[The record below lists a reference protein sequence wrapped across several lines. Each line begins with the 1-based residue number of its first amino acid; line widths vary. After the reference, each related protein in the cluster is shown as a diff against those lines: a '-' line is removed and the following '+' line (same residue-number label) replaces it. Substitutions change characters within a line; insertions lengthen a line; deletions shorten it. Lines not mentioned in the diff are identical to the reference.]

1 MRAWSR
7 PTGGDR
13 AQRRSDR
20 RSRSTGLD
28 SRLRAADLVPVGT
41 IGLRS
46 RPSRAALSLLG
57 VAIGIAALVSV
68 LGVTRSS
75 QSDLLAQIDRL
86 GTNLLTVAN
95 GHTIGG
101 DEAQL
106 PVGAGF
112 TVARTEGVLTSAS
125 TAELPVRLYRSDR
138 IPSYRSGA
146 LEVRAADPALLSTLD
161 ARLLHGTFL
170 NRATVRYPVAVLGY
184 SAARGLGIADLTGSP
199 RVLLDDHWFT
209 VAGILAP
216 VDLAPELDRSAMIGF
231 PAAADAFGYG
241 GEPSRIYVRA
251 STERTAEVAGLLA
264 RAADPEHPEQV
275 AVSRPSDALSAR
287 LEVSGSAT
295 SVLLG
300 LGAVALLVGGV
311 GIANVMVISVLERRT
326 EIGLRR
332 ALGATRRHVA
342 GQFLVESLLLGAA
355 GGVFGVLI
363 GTAVTYGLAVQRGW
377 QPLVPGPA
385 VWGGLLAA
393 VVIGAAAGLY
403 PATRAARLSPTDA
416 LRTG

>member
-1 MRAWSR
+1 VRAWSR
-7 PTGGDR
+7 PAGGDR
-13 AQRRSDR
+13 ARRRPDR

-28 SRLRAADLVPVGT
+28 SRVRAADLVPVGT

-86 GTNLLTVAN
+86 GTNLLTVVN

-161 ARLLHGTFL
+161 ARLLHGIFL

-199 RVLLDDHWFT
+199 RVLLDDRWFT

-216 VDLAPELDRSAMIGF
+216 VDLAPELDRSALIGF
-231 PAAADAFGYG
+231 PEAADAFGYE

-342 GQFLVESLLLGAA
+342 TQFLVESLLLGAA